1 MGMIALMVSA
11 EAVFVLPFVLPRVF
25 RPTMLDVF
33 AMTNTELGD
42 AFSAYGLVALCSY
55 GVGGLLAD
63 RFEARK
69 LMAAAL
75 LATGLVGLGLLG
87 KPSVPVL
94 TALYAAWGFTTVL
107 MYWAALIKATRE
119 WGGGDGQGR
128 AFGILDGG
136 RGLLAAVLSSV
147 AVWAFAEM
155 LPVDAEVATAADK
168 AVAFRGVTIALIGFV
183 FVAAGVVWVGMR
195 SEKPQQTDSPKTDS
209 PTATQGSW
217 EQLSSVARRP
227 EVWLQAGIVVCAY
240 VAFKGSDDFT
250 LLARDGFGMD
260 DVEAA
265 SLGSLSF
272 WVRPVA
278 ALGAG
283 LLADKIDGG
292 RVILVCFAALV
303 VGDLVIW
310 SGVLPSSSTMA
321 LYMAVLGTS
330 VFFYALR
337 GVYFALFEEARLPI
351 SLTGTAVGLVS
362 VLGYTPDVFFG
373 PLMGRLTDS
382 APGMLGHQR
391 LFGVLALFA
400 VAGGLCT
407 VGFMVRV
414 QRIKS
419 APPA

>member
-75 LATGLVGLGLLG
+75 VATGVVGLGLLG
-87 KPSVPVL
+87 EPSVSVL

-119 WGGGDGQGR
+119 WGGEDGQGR

-147 AVWAFAEM
+147 AVWAFAGL
-155 LPVDAEVATAADK
+155 LPVDAEVASAADK
-168 AVAFRGVTIALIGFV
+168 AIAFRGVTIALIGFV
-183 FVAAGVVWVGMR
+183 FVAAGVVWMGMR
-195 SEKPQQTDSPKTDS
+195 SDKPQQNDSPQA
-209 PTATQGSW
+209 PRGSW
-217 EQLSSVARRP
+217 QQLSAVARRP
-227 EVWLQAGIVVCAY
+227 EVWLQAGIVVCSY

-283 LLADKIDGG
+283 LLADKVDGG
-292 RVILVCFAALV
+292 RVILVCFIALV

-310 SGVLPSSSTMA
+310 SGALPTSSTMA

-400 VAGGLCT
+400 VAGVLCT
-407 VGFMVRV
+407 VGFMMRV
-414 QRIKS
+414 QRIKAA
-419 APPA
+419 APA